1 MHSLNISKHALYQT
15 EMKCWNVDVVL
26 DGITSVLIGQVR
38 YGRGYECSSVTLEHS
53 WTGDSSNVLI
63 G

>member
-26 DGITSVLIGQVR
+26 VMDGVTSALVSR
-38 YGRGYECSSVTLEHS
+38 
-53 WTGDSSNVLI
+53 
-63 G
+63 